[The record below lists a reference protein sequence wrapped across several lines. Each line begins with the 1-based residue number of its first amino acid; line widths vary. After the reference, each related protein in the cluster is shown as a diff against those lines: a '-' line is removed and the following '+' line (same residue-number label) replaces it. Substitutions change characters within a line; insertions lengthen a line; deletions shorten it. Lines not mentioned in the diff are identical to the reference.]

1 MLEDLKEIRN
11 LLDKFIAKYETDAK
25 NLFGEDYFKSPT
37 EDLNKKPDK
46 PLAGG
51 MEGCTIGNDYY

>member
-46 PLAGG
+46 ILISN
-51 MEGCTIGNDYY
+51 ESFQDISLS